1 MKSKDSLKV
10 LTANRLTDGEAVWF
24 GAGGQWIETLQGAEA
39 AETPELIEALEAVA
53 ARDVAANLVID
64 AAIIDV
70 KRVDGALFPVRL
82 RERIRATGATFRT
95 DLGKQAK
102 DHVSTAGA

>member
-24 GAGGQWIETLQGAEA
+24 GADGQWIETLQGAEA

-70 KRVDGALFPVRL
+70 RRVDGSLSPVRL
-82 RERIRATGATFRT
+82 RERIRATGPTTRLRRPDPT
-95 DLGKQAK
+95 R
-102 DHVSTAGA
+102 